1 MATSDENLKTD
12 YTKVVALAL
21 YSPAQE
27 QFLIFRRNQNQSG
40 AGKWE
45 FPGGKVE
52 ANESFVEALIR
63 EIKEELDLDL
73 DENQIVYIGEN
84 KHDYGFKKIHILLY
98 QYNLDQP
105 VFKLADHDQSAW
117 IDQTNYKK
125 FDISDADQPFLV
137 GLFK

>member
-1 MATSDENLKTD
+1 MIQISGGIVWNKLKGI
-12 YTKVVALAL
+12 VVV
-21 YSPAQE
+21 
-27 QFLIFRRNQNQSG
+27 NQNNNSWSLPKG
-40 AGKWE
+40 H
-45 FPGGKVE
+45 VE
-52 ANESFVEALIR
+52 EGEDNLAAAIR